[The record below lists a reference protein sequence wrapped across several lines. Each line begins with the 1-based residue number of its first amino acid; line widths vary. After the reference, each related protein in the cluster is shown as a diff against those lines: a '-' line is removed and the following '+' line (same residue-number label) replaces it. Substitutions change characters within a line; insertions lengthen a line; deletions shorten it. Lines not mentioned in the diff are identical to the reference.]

1 MQRIDLYGNEILL
14 CKLFFF
20 KRLCVNEKVYIRNL
34 IHKSTEYYE

>member
-1 MQRIDLYGNEILL
+1 MQQIDLYSNEIFLR
-14 CKLFFF
+14 KLFLF